1 MCRTPAPSVTTVFP
15 TGKVMMIRKL
25 MLGAW
30 AACGAGLVAACADPV
45 QAPGPA
51 LLSVTAP
58 PPAQAQPGAALSPIT
73 IRLADAAGTPLP
85 GERVVVEGDGSIVTS
100 DSVTDA
106 SGQVEIRWTLPRADD
121 VQFLHG
127 GSFGLEGTHTLRVST
142 LGGAVREE
150 WSVATAWFRADQ
162 MDAAFSY
169 GCGIV
174 DAALWCFGAVPPGLL
189 AGGPRAVQ
197 PRQVSLPPALVP
209 VDVRLNDNAVCL
221 RNATDGKPWCAT
233 GWSGPAGFRPVP
245 DAPAFVQIVD
255 AGRRFCG
262 RTADGMVACWIV
274 RSRSDEDGGFGPV
287 TPVDTMRFVQLA
299 GQNPGTGLAPVH
311 TYGCGL
317 DTRGDVWCWGS
328 NSLGR
333 LGSPGLD
340 SSAVPV
346 RVPIP
351 GPMASVRVGTDGA
364 CASTALGETWCW
376 GGYPRP
382 GDGSPRAVEPVGPPG
397 SVIIPANS
405 ELFELW
411 PGELRAEY
419 FGERYEPFPG
429 LLQHAP
435 ITEIVNEG
443 QACARDATR
452 AVFCSWI
459 LLLGGGDTSPLTAA
473 LLPVPAP

>member
-174 DAALWCFGAVPPGLL
+174 DAALWCFGGVPPGLV
-189 AGGPRAVQ
+189 ADGTRAVR
-197 PRQVSLPPALVP
+197 PRRITLPVGVVPAE
-209 VDVRLNDNAVCL
+209 VRVNDAAVCM
-221 RNATDGKPWCAT
+221 RNAGDNRPWCAT
-233 GWSGPAGFRPVP
+233 GWTRPAGFRPVP
-245 DAPAFVQIVD
+245 DAPAFVQLVD
-255 AGRRFCG
+255 AGREFCG
-262 RTADGMVACWIV
+262 RTADGVVACWVV
-274 RSRSDEDGGFGPV
+274 RSLSNEDGGFGPV
-287 TPVDTMRFVQLA
+287 SEVDARRFVQLA
-299 GQNPGTGLAPVH
+299 GQNPGTFFPTA
-311 TYGCGL
+311 TFACAL
-317 DTRGDVWCWGS
+317 DTDGDVWCWGTNGS
-328 NSLGR
+328 ER
-333 LGSPGLD
+333 LGSPGPTA
-340 SSAVPV
+340 SATPV
-346 RVPIP
+346 RVPLP
-351 GPMASVRVGTDGA
+351 GPMADVRVGTEGG
-364 CASTALGETWCW
+364 CASTATGDTWCW
-376 GGYPRP
+376 GAYFGRDDFAPRLVT
-382 GDGSPRAVEPVGPPG
+382 RMGPPG
-397 SVIIPANS
+397 SLIIPAHL

-411 PGELRAEY
+411 PGQLRAD
-419 FGERYEPFPG
+419 FGGQPFEPFPG
-429 LLQHAP
+429 LTRYAP

-459 LLLGGGDTSPLTAA
+459 LLFGGGDTSPLTAA